1 MEMTYPWC
9 FYIGIAVAAFI
20 FIFTLRNSRKYKGG
34 KRAANTGFAKE
45 IPHYKRLLFEY
56 EFLKIVTT
64 IALIASILFASFL
77 MTKPVEVRSTTVEE
91 HHRDIFISFDISTSL
106 DGVNLELCE
115 ELKNFVSTL
124 KGERFGFSIFNARS
138 VVIVPLTTDYDY
150 VISMIDQLEASIE
163 EGQGAEYYYQLN
175 DVGLYGWRFSG
186 TLSELGSS
194 FIGDGL
200 AFALYSFPDLDEEP
214 DRSRLIVFVTDN
226 ELNDPDGNSI
236 VSVDEACQLC
246 KERGVKVF
254 ALAPEFVVDEA
265 SFKASIESTGGGYY
279 NTRKRTAMRQMLK
292 DVQETDVTATYTM
305 TTRVIDVPEAA
316 AVGLL
321 ISVLVYAFCIRR
333 MKI

>member
-1 MEMTYPWC
+1 MEMTYPWV
-9 FYIGIAVAAFI
+9 FYAGIIVAAVI
-20 FIFTLRNSRKYKGG
+20 FVFTLRNSRKYKGG
-34 KRAANTGFAKE
+34 KRAANTNFSKE
-45 IPHYKRLLFEY
+45 IPYYRRLLIEY
-56 EFLKIVTT
+56 EFLKIL
-64 IALIASILFASFL
+64 ASLSLIASVILSSFL
-77 MTKPVEVRSTTVEE
+77 MAKPVEVRYIMTEE

-115 ELKNFVSTL
+115 ELKDFVGTL

-150 VISMIDQLEASIE
+150 VISMIDYMEASIE

-186 TLSELGSS
+186 TLSDYGSS

-200 AFALYSFPDLDEEP
+200 ASALYSFPDLDEDP

-226 ELNDPDGNSI
+226 ELNDPDGYSI

-254 ALAPEFVVDEA
+254 ALAPDFVTDER

-279 NTRKRTAMRQMLK
+279 NTRRSNAMRRMLA
-292 DVQETDVTATYTM
+292 DVQKTDVTATYTM
-305 TTRVIDVPEAA
+305 ETRVVDVPEAA
-316 AVGLL
+316 AIGLCV
-321 ISVLVYAFCIRR
+321 SVLCYAFCIRR